1 MEKNEVYDVTFKCP
15 FNCIMSGSSGT
26 GKTTKVLE
34 FLELKDVLC
43 SDKFYKTYYFYLTW
57 QSIYDKMKL
66 HKLVDYFIEG
76 IPDHESLMTL
86 IDNDSQWNNS
96 LSNPVHQLL
105 IFDDLLCDI
114 VTRKDDL
121 MQKLFTVYS
130 NHKNLSI
137 MLLSQM
143 LFKPNDYKFSVLS
156 ENMHYLFLFKSPRN
170 SSKVIHLAK
179 QVSPYDNKFIV
190 RSYKEA
196 TQYQFSYLL
205 FDFHQKTPEK
215 IRLRSKIFPSEGTM
229 TVHINQNSK

>member
-1 MEKNEVYDVTFKCP
+1 
-15 FNCIMSGSSGT
+15 
-26 GKTTKVLE
+26 
-34 FLELKDVLC
+34 
-43 SDKFYKTYYFYLTW
+43 
-57 QSIYDKMKL
+57 
-66 HKLVDYFIEG
+66 
-76 IPDHESLMTL
+76 
-86 IDNDSQWNNS
+86 
-96 LSNPVHQLL
+96 
-105 IFDDLLCDI
+105 
-114 VTRKDDL
+114 
-121 MQKLFTVYS
+121 
-130 NHKNLSI
+130 

-196 TQYQFSYLL
+196 TQHQFTYLL

-229 TVHINQNSK
+229 TAHINQHSK